1 MRPSA
6 SWAIDSVPIWARG
19 IIVKYYG
26 KDLQLTSCEGDTL
39 KESEDVAPESRE
51 ILHTFVW

>member
-6 SWAIDSVPIWARG
+6 SWAIDSGPIWARG
-19 IIVKYYG
+19 IIVKYYW